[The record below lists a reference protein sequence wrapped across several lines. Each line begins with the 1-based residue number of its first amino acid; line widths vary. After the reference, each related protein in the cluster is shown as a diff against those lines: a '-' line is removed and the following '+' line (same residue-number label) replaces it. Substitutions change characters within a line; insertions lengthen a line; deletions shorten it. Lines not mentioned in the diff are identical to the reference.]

1 MAESRSELLIDLD
14 AFAPAAGK
22 SIKFQGQK
30 YGVLNFNDVG
40 VDDALRILR
49 ADEELRGKSAVE
61 QLNLMLQYM
70 TILLPTMDRATIGR
84 LSQNQALLIWRE
96 ALGVAEVPQT
106 AGAAPSDSGT
116 ALPSSAV
123 STDGPGATSGS

>member
-1 MAESRSELLIDLD
+1 MAESRSELLLDLD

-22 SIKFQGQK
+22 SLRFQGQK

-61 QLNLMLQYM
+61 QLVLMLQYM
-70 TILLPTMDRATIGR
+70 TILLPTMDRETIGR

-96 ALGVAEVPQT
+96 ALGVAEVPPM

-116 ALPSSAV
+116 ASPLSAV